1 MIDKIITTWWSYEDV
16 TMNEED
22 NIFEEF
28 LQETGI
34 SEFFREWVVR
44 SFNVDDIF
52 DLLERRRY
60 RDTDIDSFMEDL
72 YEDFS
77 TYVYDNPEE
86 YGIVIYDA
94 EYDNDIDE

>member
-1 MIDKIITTWWSYEDV
+1 MTDKIITTWWSYEDV

-22 NIFEEF
+22 NAFEEF

-34 SEFFREWVVR
+34 YGLFRQWVVR
-44 SFNVDDIF
+44 SFNTGDIF
-52 DLLERRRY
+52 DLLERKRWC
-60 RDTDIDSFMEDL
+60 DANADIDSFMEKL

-86 YGIVIYDA
+86 YGIVIYDT
-94 EYDNDIDE
+94 EYDIDE